1 MVSVHDLMLR
11 IRNARR
17 AQWIK
22 FSVVTILY
30 LAFLVWVRSCWGLI
44 VVPFIF
50 DVYVTKLV
58 PWSFWRKSKNPLV
71 RSVMSWVDAI
81 VFALVAVYFVNVYIF
96 QNYQIPSSSLEK
108 SLLVGDFLYVSKMSY
123 GPRVPNTPLSMPLT
137 QHTLPIL
144 NTKSYIEWPQWD
156 YKRVAGFG
164 KIKRND
170 IVVFNFPA
178 GDTVAVNYQQTTD
191 FYTLAYN
198 EGKRKYANPID
209 MDSLTREQQKAVYD
223 LYYAAGRQQILSDPD
238 FFGKVLYRPVDRREN
253 YVKRCV
259 GLPGDTLQIVGGQ
272 VMIDGKAILNP
283 EEMQFN
289 YFVQTTG
296 PLIPEAMFRELNIS
310 KDDQMLIQDAGWEP
324 NLLAMG
330 LDRYDDNGQLAPVY
344 HLPLTK
350 AMYNAL
356 SGNKKLISKIV
367 QEPEEYAGQMYPL
380 NLHTKWNRS
389 DYGPIWIP
397 AKGATVKLTE
407 YNLPIYERCI
417 VAYERNRLEQRADG
431 IYINGEKTDQ
441 YTFKMDYYWMMG
453 DNRHNSADSRY
464 WGFVPEDHIVGK
476 PIVVWLSLDK
486 DRGWFDGKIRW
497 NRIFKW
503 VD

>member
-1 MVSVHDLMLR
+1 MR
-11 IRNARR
+11 QATRT
-17 AQWIK
+17 QWIK
-22 FSVVTILY
+22 CTIAILLY
-30 LAFLVWVRSCWGLI
+30 LAFLIWVRSWWGLI

-50 DVYVTKLV
+50 DIYITKKI
-58 PWSFWRKSKNPLV
+58 PWSFWKKSKNPTV
-71 RSVMSWVDAI
+71 RNVMSWVDAI
-81 VFALVAVYFVNVYIF
+81 VFALVAVYFVNIYIF

-123 GPRVPNTPLSMPLT
+123 GPRVPNTPLSMPLA

-144 NTKSYIEWPQWD
+144 NTKSYIEWPQWK

-164 KIKRND
+164 KVKLND

-178 GDTVAVNYQQTTD
+178 GDTVALNNQQTD
-191 FYTLAYN
+191 FYSIAYG
-198 EGKRKYANPID
+198 EGQRLYPKQIE
-209 MDSLTREQQKAVYD
+209 MDSLTRQQQRAVYD
-223 LYYAAGRQQILSDPD
+223 LYYNAGRQQILSNPRVY
-238 FFGKVLYRPVDRREN
+238 GEVVYRPVDRREN

-259 GLPGDTLQIVGGQ
+259 GLPGDTLQIVDGQ
-272 VMIDGKAILNP
+272 VMIDGKAIENP
-283 EEMQFN
+283 ENLQFN

-296 PLIPEAMFRELNIS
+296 PYITEDMFRELGIS
-310 KDDQMLIQDAGWEP
+310 KADQTLYDDSSWEETFRQI
-324 NLLAMG
+324 G
-330 LDRYDDNGQLAPVY
+330 LDNRNAQGKMAPIY

-350 AMYNAL
+350 KMYETL

-367 QEPEEYAGQMYPL
+367 MEPEEYAGQMYPL
-380 NLHTKWNRS
+380 NLHTKWNRNN
-389 DYGPIWIP
+389 YGPIWIP
-397 AKGATVKLTE
+397 AKGATITLTE
-407 YNLPIYERCI
+407 DNLPIYERCI
-417 VAYERNRLEQRADG
+417 VAYEGNKLEIKPDG

-464 WGFVPEDHIVGK
+464 WGFVPEDHVVGK

-497 NRIFKW
+497 NRLFKW